1 MNRRTVLFGAA
12 LSLLASASVAED
24 FSVGDVEIGNPWARA
39 TPRGASVAGAYMSIT
54 NKGSTPDRLISGSTA
69 VASRFEVHTM
79 VIEDGIAKMRPVEG
93 GLEIKP
99 HQTVELKPGS
109 YHVMLTG
116 LTQPLQQGERVPGTL
131 VFERAGKVNVE
142 FTVVPIGQNAPAAG
156 GAHHSGH

>member
-1 MNRRTVLFGAA
+1 MNRRTVLFAA
-12 LSLLASASVAED
+12 VLSLLASASAAED

-39 TPRGASVAGAYMSIT
+39 TPKGANVAGAYMSIT
-54 NKGSTPDRLISGSTA
+54 NKGSAPDRLISGSTP

-79 VIEDGIAKMRPVEG
+79 MIEDGIAKMRPVEG
-93 GLEIKP
+93 GLEVKP

-131 VFERAGKVNVE
+131 VFERAGKVDVE
-142 FTVVPIGQNAPAAG
+142 FTVVPIGQNAPAAAG
-156 GAHHSGH
+156 GHRSGH

>member
-1 MNRRTVLFGAA
+1 VA
-12 LSLLASASVAED
+12 LSLLASASAAGD
-24 FSVGDVEIGNPWARA
+24 FSAGDVEIGNPWARA
-39 TPRGASVAGAYMSIT
+39 TPKGASVAGAYMSIT
-54 NKGSTPDRLISGSTA
+54 NKGSTPDRLISGSTP

-99 HQTVELKPGS
+99 HQTVELKPGA

-131 VFERAGKVNVE
+131 VFERAGKVDVE

-156 GAHHSGH
+156 DGHHPGH